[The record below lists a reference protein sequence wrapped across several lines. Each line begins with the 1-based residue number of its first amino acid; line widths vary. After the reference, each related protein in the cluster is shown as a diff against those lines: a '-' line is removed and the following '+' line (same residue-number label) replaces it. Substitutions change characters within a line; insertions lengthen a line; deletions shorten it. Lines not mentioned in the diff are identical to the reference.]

1 MKINVK
7 VRFKFI
13 VPVCLLALPLVTACS
28 QNEVDDFNENIN
40 DLNQELNDLQP
51 TLDSLVDDLNSALDE
66 LEQSL
71 NS

>member
-1 MKINVK
+1 MEYK
-7 VRFKFI
+7 VIWVPLAVETYMEEIDFI
-13 VPVCLLALPLVTACS
+13 FLKWN
-28 QNEVDDFNENIN
+28 QNEVDDFNEDIN
-40 DLNQELNDLQP
+40 DLNQDLNDLQP